1 MDSLQPYILPLKGLG
16 DGLHEF
22 EFLIDGDFF
31 RSFPDCPV
39 EEGDVKLEVTMDKRP
54 RLLVFDFSFT
64 GWIKSTCDR
73 CLAPINLPISG
84 ENHLLVKLEEAEN
97 DVDEE
102 DVVYIPLET
111 SNWSLAQYAYEYVL
125 LAMPLIKTYACEED
139 ENPPCDFETL
149 DRLEA
154 IANKE
159 AEENPSNP
167 FRDAFK
173 DWNKE

>member
-22 EFLIDGDFF
+22 DFLIDGDFF
-31 RSFPDCPV
+31 RAFPDCPV
-39 EEGDVKLEVTMDKRP
+39 EEGKVELKVTMDKRP
-54 RLLVFDFSFT
+54 RLLVLDFSFT
-64 GWIKSTCDR
+64 GWAKSTCDR
-73 CLAPINLPISG
+73 CLVPINLPITG
-84 ENHLLVKLEEAEN
+84 ENRLLVKYGEAE
-97 DVDEE
+97 DTVDDE

-111 SNWSLAQYAYEYVL
+111 SKWSLAQYAYEYVL
-125 LAMPLIKTYACEED
+125 LGLPIIQVYACEED
-139 ENPPCDFETL
+139 ENPPCDFDTL
-149 DRLEA
+149 GRLEGTG
-154 IANKE
+154 NDE

>member
-39 EEGDVKLEVTMDKRP
+39 EEGNVKLHVTMEKQP
-54 RLLVFDFSFT
+54 RLMVFDFSFT
-64 GWIKSTCDR
+64 GWIKAICDR
-73 CLAPINLPISG
+73 CLAPIDLPVNG
-84 ENHLLVKLEEAEN
+84 QNQLLVKLGEAE
-97 DVDEE
+97 DAVDED
-102 DVVYIPLET
+102 DVVYIPIET
-111 SNWSLAQYAYEYVL
+111 STWSLAQYAYEYVL
-125 LAMPLIKTYACEED
+125 LALPLIKAYACEED

-149 DRLEA
+149 DRLEDTE
-154 IANKE
+154 NDE
-159 AEENPSNP
+159 AEENRSNP

-173 DWNKE
+173 DWNKA